1 MARVYRF
8 HQLGGPDVLQ
18 LEELLLAPP
27 GPQEVRIRIHAIGLN
42 RADVMFRRGTY
53 VLRANFPS
61 RLGYEA
67 SGTVT
72 ETGSDV
78 TAFKAGDE
86 VSVLPPD
93 NPGMYGTYADEM
105 NIPASCLVHKPA
117 GLSFEAAASVWMQYF
132 TAWGGIMH
140 ACRLK
145 RGQYIV
151 ITAAVSSVGIAALA
165 IALLAG
171 AIPIAV
177 TRKSDR
183 HDVLRAMGVEHN
195 IVSEGPGLREEIKK
209 ITGPN
214 GLDCAFDA
222 VGGPVVAELAA
233 AMKPFGRIVI
243 HGMLSNE
250 ETVFPVRTAIL
261 KSLSVEGYFFAEI
274 LRSQTLRDEASGFLL
289 EGLITG
295 KLNVIIDKTFRFE
308 EMQEAHRYMETEN
321 RSGKVVVMV

>member
-8 HQLGGPDVLQ
+8 NQLGGPEVLQ
-18 LEELLLAPP
+18 LEELPLAPP
-27 GPQEVRIRIHAIGLN
+27 GPQEVRVRIHAIGLN
-42 RADVMFRRGTY
+42 RADVMFRRGNY
-53 VLRANFPS
+53 VLKADLPS

-72 ETGSDV
+72 DTGSGV
-78 TAFKAGDE
+78 TSFRAGDE

-93 NPGMYGTYADEM
+93 NPGVYGTYADEI

-117 GLSFEAAASVWMQYF
+117 ILSFEAAAAVWMQYL
-132 TAWGGIMH
+132 TAWGGVMH
-140 ACRLK
+140 ACRLQ

-151 ITAAVSSVGIAALA
+151 VTAAVSSVGIAALE

-171 AIPIAV
+171 AVPVAV

-183 HDVLRAMGVEHN
+183 HDVLRAMGVQHI
-195 IVSEGPGLREEIKK
+195 IVSDGPGLREEVEK
-209 ITGPN
+209 ITGPD

-222 VGGPVVAELAA
+222 VGGPFVAELAA

-243 HGMLSNE
+243 HGFLSDK
-250 ETVFPVRTAIL
+250 ETLFPVRTAIR
-261 KSLSVEGYFFAEI
+261 KSLAVEGYFFAEI
-274 LRSQTLRDEASGFLL
+274 LRSQTLRNEASGFLL

-295 KLNVIIDKTFRFE
+295 KLNVMIDRTFRFE
-308 EMQEAHRYMETEN
+308 EMTEAHRYMESEN
-321 RSGKVVVMV
+321 RSGKVVVLV